1 MTYLHCEDCG
11 NVFPVDN
18 AVIVLVE
25 YGYGLEER
33 CACPDCKSTAVAE
46 CGTCRICGKVTVPDE
61 DYCGDCKWEL
71 RKIWNHA
78 VEDVMGR
85 CDDADFIE
93 AERRFIKYLEDGL
106 GVI

>member
-1 MTYLHCEDCG
+1 MTHLHCEDCG
-11 NVFPVDN
+11 NIFPEEN
-18 AVIVLVE
+18 AAKVNVK

-46 CGTCRICGKVTVPDE
+46 CEKCRICGAAIKPDE

-71 RKIWNHA
+71 RKIWNRA
-78 VEDVMGR
+78 VEEVMGR
-85 CDDADFIE
+85 CDDADSVE
-93 AERRFIKYLEDGL
+93 AERRFIEYLEDSL